1 MIRASQRE
9 GLRSAAGEGVLALGI
24 APARLPQRARRGRL
38 AGHPMRPAAM
48 MPRSTSLCRT
58 RLLRYGPVF
67 MPQCSFRVLFREV
80 LHGKRS
86 DRGDDGHAQKHA

>member
-9 GLRSAAGEGVLALGI
+9 GLRSAAGEGVLALGV
-24 APARLPQRARRGRL
+24 APARLPQRARRVRL
-38 AGHPMRPAAM
+38 AGRPMRPAAM
-48 MPRSTSLCRT
+48 MPRSALLCRT
-58 RLLRYGPVF
+58 RLLRYGSVF
-67 MPQCSFRVLFREV
+67 VLQCALRVCSREV